1 MHKTPPENEGESIF
15 ESPYLKNSSPP
26 PLVGQA
32 YNLSKLLAT
41 PVDNIHNNGILKAQ
55 KVSFSITFSVNI
67 HVYN

>member
-41 PVDNIHNNGILKAQ
+41 PVDNINN
-55 KVSFSITFSVNI
+55 
-67 HVYN
+67 